1 MIDHDRIPTFDE
13 LVAIVSER
21 IGQPREIERGKT
33 LRAWWGASY
42 GDDGAAV
49 DVAQNESGLRLCA
62 KRARQLYCSAWI
74 VSVRE
79 AAEVALHGEQAV
91 EVTTDVAVEIAALA
105 MGRE

>member
-1 MIDHDRIPTFDE
+1 MIAHDRIPTFDE
-13 LVAIVSER
+13 LVALVSGR
-21 IGQPREIERGKT
+21 IGPPREIETGKVPI
-33 LRAWWGASY
+33 AWWGAAY

-49 DVAQNESGLRLCA
+49 DVALNESGLRLCA
-62 KRARQLYCSAWI
+62 KRARQPYCTVWI

-105 MGRE
+105 MGVE